1 MEGECHYL
9 EGNTN
14 AKRRVE
20 SAAELLE
27 EIGLGRER
35 IKMVNLSS
43 AMAVQFAEVVGEMT
57 SEIQE
62 LGPNPLRK
70 TQETD

>member
-1 MEGECHYL
+1 LEGECHYL
-9 EGNTN
+9 EGNAS

-20 SAAELLE
+20 HAADLLE
-27 EIGLGRER
+27 QIGLGRER
-35 IKMVNLSS
+35 VRMVNLSS
-43 AMAVQFAEVVGEMT
+43 AMAVQFAEVVSEMT

-62 LGPNPLRK
+62 LGPNPLRE